1 MSCPLPV
8 HPSHV
13 IFHLICATIYH
24 PTINPQMTNCFY
36 PIHFAPFSQTSKLH
50 EFRKNFDSNLLTTC
64 PSSTAL
70 RQYIMT
76 VVLEPFLTGNS
87 NFKISASRLKPKIT
101 AISGMDLEK
110 RAKFFTKLST
120 HLFITTAKE
129 IQDLSFKE
137 SSAEGLSGQW
147 SKAIEIFCD
156 ASGAT
161 VGAGVG
167 FTIAGPVGIV
177 AGARC
182 GKMTAGILNNIVQS
196 GISGI
201 LQVG

>member
-1 MSCPLPV
+1 
-8 HPSHV
+8 
-13 IFHLICATIYH
+13 
-24 PTINPQMTNCFY
+24 
-36 PIHFAPFSQTSKLH
+36 
-50 EFRKNFDSNLLTTC
+50 
-64 PSSTAL
+64 
-70 RQYIMT
+70 
-76 VVLEPFLTGNS
+76 
-87 NFKISASRLKPKIT
+87 
-101 AISGMDLEK
+101 MDLEK

-182 GKMTAGILNNIVQS
+182 GKMTAGFLNKIAQD

-201 LQVG
+201 LQVSP